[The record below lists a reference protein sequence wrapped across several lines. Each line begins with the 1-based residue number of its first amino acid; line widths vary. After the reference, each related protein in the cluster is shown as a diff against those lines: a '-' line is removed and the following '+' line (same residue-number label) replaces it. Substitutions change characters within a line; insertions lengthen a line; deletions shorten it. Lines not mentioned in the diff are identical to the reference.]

1 MSLNGLPVQ
10 LKTHFWAKVDLK
22 MSSGLIATIVVLAL
36 VGIFG
41 LIILWDR
48 KKTALEEATP
58 KRGAEVQ
65 MSPKERWDTHVE
77 ELQKRDS

>member
-1 MSLNGLPVQ
+1 MGP
-10 LKTHFWAKVDLK
+10 
-22 MSSGLIATIVVLAL
+22 
-36 VGIFG
+36 
-41 LIILWDR
+41 

-77 ELQKRDS
+77 KLQKRDS